1 MSDFN
6 IETDFGINLIDIRD
20 RVATLEYFTSVQD
33 LQDVSQVMAGE
44 VAFVPPASFVQVAR
58 ETWEA
63 NRYAAG
69 GRGQRATTQISIL
82 SCLQSMRA
90 AGDGGDEVEQARKA
104 IIAVLT
110 GFQPGGAQK
119 GLSPTS
125 YAVRMIADGLIWFEV
140 IMTTT
145 WDLVGVR
152 EPTPPAP

>member
-20 RVATLEYFTSVQD
+20 RVGTLGYFTSVEA

-44 VAFVPPASFVQVAR
+44 VAFVPPASFVMMAR
-58 ETWEA
+58 ETWEP

-69 GRGQRATTQISIL
+69 GRGQRATSQISIL
-82 SCLQSMRA
+82 SCIQAQRA
-90 AGDGGDEVEQARKA
+90 AGDEADETEQARKA
-104 IIAVLT
+104 IVAVLT
-110 GFQPGGAQK
+110 GFKPGGAQI
-119 GLSPTS
+119 GLSPSS
-125 YAVRMIADGLIWFEV
+125 YTVRMIADGLIWFEV

-152 EPTPPAP
+152 EPTPPGP